1 MIRPVNLRIS
11 SQAHLR
17 LSLKESGK
25 HEVHGFGYN
34 AGGIV
39 AGTMPG
45 SQKESPAVFGCH
57 LAAKDLVQPVN
68 KPVAP
73 YFFKNI
79 YKKYNIKIKK
89 IQNIFL

>member
-1 MIRPVNLRIS
+1 MGSILKIIKGSFGFWREGRPEEEKR
-11 SQAHLR
+11 
-17 LSLKESGK
+17 ET
-25 HEVHGFGYN
+25 EGFGYS

-73 YFFKNI
+73 YFFKKI
-79 YKKYNIKIKK
+79 YKNTI
-89 IQNIFL
+89 